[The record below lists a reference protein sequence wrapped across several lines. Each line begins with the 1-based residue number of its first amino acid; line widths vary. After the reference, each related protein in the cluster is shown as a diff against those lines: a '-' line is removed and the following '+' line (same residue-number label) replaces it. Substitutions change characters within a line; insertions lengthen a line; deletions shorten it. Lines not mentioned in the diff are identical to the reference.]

1 MVASV
6 GPRGARKRCE
16 RWELCRDPSLGVAR
30 EPDSASSRM
39 TEWAQDNIFG
49 EFSDIDADVL
59 GVKRA
64 GQECPPYTCSLRFAR
79 GSDAGVR
86 PRCALAADVGV
97 LRWES
102 CGGRDFASSRM
113 TASAQGDTVGFST
126 Y

>member
-16 RWELCRDPSLGVAR
+16 RWELVQGSFVGSRAR
-30 EPDSASSRM
+30 AHNSASFRM
-39 TEWAQDNIFG
+39 TEWARDNIFG

-59 GVKRA
+59 GVKRG
-64 GQECPPYTCSLRFAR
+64 GQECPPYTCWLRFAR

-86 PRCALAADVGV
+86 PTCALAADLGI

-102 CGGRDFASSRM
+102 CDSASARK
-113 TASAQGDTVGFST
+113 TALAQGDAVGFST